1 MLDQTGVTVMHG
13 SGQPGSAQGSGR
25 VMPPRL
31 RDEFLA
37 RARQVAI
44 TRKQVILT
52 EGSEDTDVFL
62 LLSGRLQFSLVSPQ
76 GREVILREMGPGE
89 MFGELSAIDGQ
100 PRSTNVVALVDGRL
114 AQMSEADFA
123 AMMGEVPEAGL
134 WVARQLA
141 LRIRNLT
148 DRAFELATLPVAS
161 RVQSELLRLAQEM
174 AQSGADEIE
183 IRPMPTHA
191 DLAARVGTSR
201 EAVSRELGLLAQGG
215 LLAQSGRT
223 LRIGSITALHALY
236 ERMLR

>member
-1 MLDQTGVTVMHG
+1 MFDQTGVAAMHG

-25 VMPPRL
+25 VMPPHL
-31 RDEFLA
+31 RDAFLA
-37 RARQVAI
+37 RARQIAI
-44 TRKQVILT
+44 TRKQVIMT
-52 EGSEDTDVFL
+52 EGGEDTDVFL
-62 LLSGRLQFSLVSPQ
+62 LVSGRLQFSLVSPQ

-114 AQMSEADFA
+114 AQMSAADFA
-123 AMMGEVPEAGL
+123 AMLGEVPEAGL

-141 LRIRNLT
+141 QRIRNLT

-161 RVQSELLRLAQEM
+161 RVQSELLRLAREM
-174 AQSGADEIE
+174 AQPGTDEIE

-223 LRIGSITALHALY
+223 LRISSITALHALY

>member
-1 MLDQTGVTVMHG
+1 
-13 SGQPGSAQGSGR
+13 
-25 VMPPRL
+25 MPPRVQ
-31 RDEFLA
+31 DAFLV
-37 RARQVAI
+37 RGREVAFS
-44 TRKQVILT
+44 RKQVIMT
-52 EGSEDTDVFL
+52 EGAEDTDVFL
-62 LLSGRLQFSLVSPQ
+62 LIAGRLQFSLISPQ

-100 PRSTNVVALVDGRL
+100 PRSTNVMALEDSRL
-114 AQMSEADFA
+114 AQMSAADFA
-123 AMMGEVPEAGL
+123 AMLSEVPDAGL

-141 LRIRNLT
+141 QRIRNLT

-161 RVQSELLRLAQEM
+161 RVQAELLRLASETTTP
-174 AQSGADEIE
+174 GADAVE

-201 EAVSRELGLLAQGG
+201 EAVSRELGLLAQEG

-223 LRIGSITALHALY
+223 LRIGSIAALRAVY